1 MPWWFWPLAV
11 LWGVPLAVAAFLVG
25 YAVLRDRRAERARM
39 DVEARA
45 VERLTRR
52 VGEVTVDTDVIAGQL
67 VDMGEQRFNPRVHG
81 RPDRWRT

>member
-11 LWGVPLAVAAFLVG
+11 LWGLPLAVAAFLVG
-25 YAVLRDRRAERARM
+25 YAMVRERRTRRAMA

-45 VERLTRR
+45 GQRLAI
-52 VGEVTVDTDVIAGQL
+52 DPLDA
-67 VDMGEQRFNPRVHG
+67 QRFNPRVHG